1 MLFQVFGGGSYLLA
15 LQVDVENG
23 DIDVVRFPFSKPKV
37 HMVRIG
43 QPFIMGQVIAG
54 KLSSSQAGA
63 SQRHVFHICTE
74 LTCRSHTATSPFAA
88 SRCFWKAFRNLS
100 GGRPHG
106 GRHSAI
112 AASMLSIVR
121 QMKQDVREAHPHC
134 IFPYQG
140 LERHS
145 QPPPPTRRSTVQ
157 NGHPA
162 NADCFRNRREHGRRA
177 GPRR

>member
-63 SQRHVFHICTE
+63 FQRHVFHICTE
-74 LTCRSHTATSPFAA
+74 LTCRSYTATSPFAA

-106 GRHSAI
+106 GRHSALLLQC
-112 AASMLSIVR
+112 SRLS
-121 QMKQDVREAHPHC
+121 
-134 IFPYQG
+134 
-140 LERHS
+140 
-145 QPPPPTRRSTVQ
+145 
-157 NGHPA
+157 
-162 NADCFRNRREHGRRA
+162 GR
-177 GPRR
+177 